1 MIILNYTVITLV
13 WFHETESRATQ
24 GDLGQTITIVCSVL
38 LNVSTTFFPPVEI
51 SWSEWSQCSK
61 TCGKGRR
68 QRLMTCNFENG
79 RPTEECLQALQM
91 FEVKD
96 CYLQDCPGTK
106 RPPTFDKS
114 NSSFADPKNEPQRCN
129 FFWVS
134 SYRIVS

>member
-1 MIILNYTVITLV
+1 MLSTELITYGFMVLNSLWWSIYV
-13 WFHETESRATQ
+13 
-24 GDLGQTITIVCSVL
+24 IVCSVL

-106 RPPTFDKS
+106 RPPTFNKS